1 MKKVLKPLFP
11 ALLFMF
17 FACETD
23 TQELEI
29 TNKGNATYLNK
40 EISKGGTLDV
50 IDEEIVKLENLMQ
63 WVSFLT
69 AETLLDNPEAEIE
82 FRQNIS
88 NVVNSNVAKRVSLS
102 KLFSYDNPAFMA
114 AFQQTHFEYESNS
127 WLHWDESCGRPSE
140 GRPMLPPSGGCNT
153 FCSFIN
159 AITNYYCLEM
169 YLPNGYVT
177 PLGNS
182 NQSITSSAHPLNTNA
197 YNDCFVHPSCDN
209 SLTITPFNLTSF
221 PNTLVVRP
229 YVDSKNLCEY
239 EQLDMD
245 FTLFLNN

>member
-1 MKKVLKPLFP
+1 MKINLKRLLP
-11 ALLFMF
+11 ALLLVF

-23 TQELEI
+23 TQELE
-29 TNKGNATYLNK
+29 TNNIENTTSLNK
-40 EISKGGTLDV
+40 KTLKGGTLDNLE
-50 IDEEIVKLENLMQ
+50 EEIVRLENLMQ

-69 AETLLDNPEAEIE
+69 AETLLDSPEAEIE

-88 NVVNSNVAKRVSLS
+88 SVINSNVAKRVTLS

-114 AFQQTHFEYESNS
+114 AFQQTHFEYESNN

-140 GRPMLPPSGGCNT
+140 GRPVLPPSGGCNT
-153 FCSFIN
+153 FCTFIN

-177 PLGNS
+177 PLIGS
-182 NQSITSSAHPLNTNA
+182 NQSITSSAHPLNNNI
-197 YNDCFVHPSCDN
+197 YNNCYAHPGCDDN
-209 SLTITPFNLTSF
+209 LNINPFNLNSY

-229 YVDSKNLCEY
+229 YVDGKNLCEY